1 MPREINANKKPS
13 QKLKPTAL
21 KTIPATTYMA
31 SLQHS
36 KSNQLGTNNQL
47 MNSMKVIGQQ
57 TLNATQKQTT
67 NQAQRNSEKV
77 VHELQLHK
85 KYSNNQIKGM
95 GATGGNSPTSV
106 SKPQPLITSSK
117 TSTNATNPMSN
128 AIHSVKSKGAS
139 HMPQKVNYSMTPK
152 GQKHATRLQ
161 KMQKNHQ
168 ADQPAIDEKDL
179 MEDDVMAGGPGS
191 SYESMNTFMKAKTY
205 KDLKEKIDQNT
216 KNAREPRKTY
226 PINPNNKISQTATQT
241 ANDEW
246 RRKNTKKDQSPTKA
260 TGAYHSGNNQDPPNF
275 QHQRQSKMSRGSN
288 KAAENSNIS
297 RNVAIQ

>member
-1 MPREINANKKPS
+1 MLREMNAKKPA
-13 QKLKPTAL
+13 QKVKPTAL

-36 KSNQLGTNNQL
+36 KSNQLGSNTQL

-117 TSTNATNPMSN
+117 TSTHASNPMGN
-128 AIHSVKSKGAS
+128 AVHSVKSKGPS
-139 HMPQKVNYSMTPK
+139 HVPQKVNYSMTPK

-168 ADQPAIDEKDL
+168 AD
-179 MEDDVMAGGPGS
+179 
-191 SYESMNTFMKAKTY
+191 
-205 KDLKEKIDQNT
+205 
-216 KNAREPRKTY
+216 
-226 PINPNNKISQTATQT
+226 
-241 ANDEW
+241 
-246 RRKNTKKDQSPTKA
+246 
-260 TGAYHSGNNQDPPNF
+260 
-275 QHQRQSKMSRGSN
+275 
-288 KAAENSNIS
+288 
-297 RNVAIQ
+297 